1 VLKYPL
7 GGQLRIGSRMTY
19 HRLRTQVDCFA
30 AALDELG
37 VRKGDRVALM
47 LPNSPQFVIA
57 FFAALRLGAIV
68 VNTNPTY
75 TAPELQHQLADSG
88 AETIV
93 LLNLFLPR
101 LRKVQADEQAAPGF
115 CHRLEVGRAITP
127 LSYHSFSLKLLRPL
141 YTRVNTLSDFGSLSR
156 CVFER
161 Y

>member
-1 VLKYPL
+1 MEHPWLHFYDPATPHTLTYPDVTLDHFLDEAARNHPDRTAITFVLKYAL
-7 GGQLRIGSRMTY
+7 GGRLRIGGRLTY
-19 HRLRTQVDCFA
+19 RRLRAQADGFA

-37 VRKGDRVALM
+37 VRKGDRIALM

-101 LRKVQADEQAAPGF
+101 LRKAQAGLPA
-115 CHRLEVGRAITP
+115 
-127 LSYHSFSLKLLRPL
+127 LKR
-141 YTRVNTLSDFGSLSR
+141 
-156 CVFER
+156 
-161 Y
+161 